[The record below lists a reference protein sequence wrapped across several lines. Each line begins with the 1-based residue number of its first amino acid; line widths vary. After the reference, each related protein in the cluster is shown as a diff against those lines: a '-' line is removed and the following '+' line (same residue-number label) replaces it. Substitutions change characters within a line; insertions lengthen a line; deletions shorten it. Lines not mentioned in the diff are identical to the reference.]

1 MKRQVFIFE
10 FPKTSTTIKAEV
22 NPLCV
27 KDMAIQ
33 YINKQETAFGD
44 ICLIREGVS
53 EDIVAISCRVG
64 DSSKVKFF
72 TEDDSINK
80 IKELEVCD
88 E

>member
-33 YINKQETAFGD
+33 YIDKQETAFGD
-44 ICLIREGVS
+44 ICLIREGYS
-53 EDIVAISCRVG
+53 EDIVAIACRVG

-80 IKELEVCD
+80 IKELEVCN

>member
-33 YINKQETAFGD
+33 YIDKQETAFGD
-44 ICLIREGVS
+44 ICLIREGCN
-53 EDIVAISCRVG
+53 EDIVAIACRVG

-80 IKELEVCD
+80 IKELEVCN